1 MADINTNVIDTTEL
15 RITKLRA
22 YLISVIDTLL
32 TDTNYLINANMLPA
46 DPNNYS
52 LDKIPVDKSVEM
64 WITGDEIHRDVFSFR
79 SRNNYSQDTLNN
91 LINIGFFEVFEKK
104 ISSNNKQ
111 GILPDIQGIEAI
123 RCLNCA
129 SMNNA
134 STNTAEFDIQ
144 IQITYREVTV

>member
-1 MADINTNVIDTTEL
+1 MANINTNVIDTTEL

-22 YLISVIDTLL
+22 YLISVLDTLL
-32 TDTNYLINANMLPA
+32 TDTKYSMNANMLPA

-64 WITGDEIHRDVFSFR
+64 WITGDAIHRDVFSFR

-91 LINIGFFEVFEKK
+91 LKNIGFFEVFEKK

-111 GILPDIQGIEAI
+111 GILPDIDGIQEI
-123 RCLNCA
+123 KCLNCG

-144 IQITYREVTV
+144 IEIDYKEA

>member
-1 MADINTNVIDTTEL
+1 MANINTNVIDTTEL

-22 YLISVIDTLL
+22 YLISIINMLL
-32 TDTNYLINANMLPA
+32 TDSKYTINANMLSA

-64 WITGDEIHRDVFSFR
+64 WITGEAIHRDVFSFR

-91 LINIGFFEVFEKK
+91 LKNIGFFEVFEKK

-111 GILPDIQGIEAI
+111 GILPDIDGIQEI
-123 RCLNCA
+123 KCLNCG

-144 IQITYREVTV
+144 IEIDYKEA